1 MFTIRGLRRCRTAA
15 LAIFATTLL
24 AGAPSAGAVGYGELT
39 HFGSKGTGHV
49 QFTEHGPQA
58 VAFGADPTDK
68 SLYVAD
74 EPEEHVFRIQKLSY
88 TGEYE
93 AAVSLKVKGAGPEP
107 ESGLEGIAVD
117 PVEGR
122 IYVLAVQ
129 SRGDE
134 EHAIVDPETLAA
146 GAIYAFSTTPKEGK
160 LEPATGTKEGLLAS
174 AAVLHAQSKEL
185 GQALLE
191 PSGITVD
198 PTTHDI
204 ILMGN
209 EDEGEGKEPATRVAL
224 ERVSSNGV
232 LGARW
237 SDNATEAFFAS
248 EEASSPAVS
257 KEGKV
262 YVLGEV
268 EGAEHPEQIDE
279 IPASFSSAT
288 KPTPLVAFD
297 SGPNELVTFP
307 GEPKPLQGGG
317 MSIAPD
323 GTIYVYAKVHQES
336 NGKIVPNPGALAFSG
351 AGVELGWTGG
361 QSTQLGLG
369 HCTVSFLGHPTV
381 AAGGEQ
387 RVFMFDSN
395 PEAPSVI
402 SFGPGGTGC
411 PVAKSSAIAA
421 TVLGAPVE
429 SVKPGTE
436 VKFVST
442 VTEANALSVKWT
454 FGDGAELETGNKHQT
469 PEAGH
474 TFATEGE
481 FKVKETIQTDNL
493 NNPELVQEKT
503 IVVKSSVPIAKFT
516 TENVTVGQ
524 PSEFN
529 AKASTGSEKSA
540 VTSYKW
546 DFGDGSTPVV
556 TSEPTISHTY
566 AAAGEYTVK
575 LIVEDALKRVSAG
588 ATQTV
593 FVAAKEESKPPAK
606 EEAPPAIR
614 STSTTTPPPPP
625 PSGGVLA
632 FRASLLGTSLLVTKS
647 GSFGLKVD
655 CAGQSICVGTV
666 TLRTLGAVSAAK
678 KKSIL
683 TLASGSFSLSGGQ
696 VKTVALHLSSKA
708 KALLARSHT
717 LKAKVTILARDS
729 QNASHTMAFTVTL
742 RPAKTKRG
750 H

>member
-1 MFTIRGLRRCRTAA
+1 MFTIRGLRRCTTAVPAILA
-15 LAIFATTLL
+15 LALL
-24 AGAPSAGAVGYGELT
+24 AGVPSAGAVGYGELT

-93 AAVSLKVKGAGPEP
+93 AAVSLKVKGAGLEP
-107 ESGLEGIAVD
+107 ESGLEGVAVD

-160 LEPATGTKEGLLAS
+160 LEPAVGTKEGGLLAS

-191 PSGITVD
+191 PSGIAVD
-198 PTTHDI
+198 VTTHDI
-204 ILMGN
+204 ILMGS
-209 EDEGEGKEPATRVAL
+209 EDEGEGKEPSKRIAL
-224 ERVSSNGV
+224 ERVSSKGV

-237 SDNATEAFFAS
+237 SDSAPEAFFAS
-248 EEASSPAVS
+248 EEANSPAVS
-257 KEGKV
+257 SEGKV
-262 YVLGEV
+262 FVLGEV

-288 KPTPLVAFD
+288 KPKALVAFD
-297 SGPNELVTFP
+297 SGANELVTFP
-307 GEPKPLQGGG
+307 GEPRPLQGGG

-323 GTIYVYAKVHQES
+323 GTIYVYAKIHQES
-336 NGKIVPNPGALAFSG
+336 SGKTVPDPGALAFSG
-351 AGVELGWTGG
+351 GGVELGWTGG

-369 HCTVSFLGHPTV
+369 HCVVSFLGHPTV

-421 TVLGAPVE
+421 TVLGSPVE
-429 SVKPGTE
+429 GSVKPGAE
-436 VKFVST
+436 VKFAST
-442 VTEANALSVKWT
+442 VTEANALSVKWA
-454 FGDGAELETGNKHQT
+454 FGDGTELETGNRHQT

-474 TFATEGE
+474 AYSAEGE
-481 FKVKETIQTDNL
+481 YKVKETIQADNL
-493 NNPELVQEKT
+493 NTPELVQERT

-516 TENVTVGQ
+516 TETVTVGQ
-524 PSEFN
+524 PSTFN

-540 VTSYKW
+540 VTQYKW
-546 DFGDGSTPVV
+546 DFGDGSALVV
-556 TSEPTISHTY
+556 TAEATVTHTY
-566 AAAGEYTVK
+566 ASSGEYKVK
-575 LIVEDALKRVSAG
+575 LIVEDALKHVSTPAE
-588 ATQTV
+588 Q
-593 FVAAKEESKPPAK
+593 VALVLAKEEPPVSKEKETAPA
-606 EEAPPAIR
+606 ANTI
-614 STSTTTPPPPP
+614 STPTTPPPPP

-632 FRASLLGTSLLVTKS
+632 FRASLLGTSLLVSKA
-647 GSFGLKVD
+647 GAFGLKVD
-655 CAGQSICVGTV
+655 CAGQSVCIGTIKLQ
-666 TLRTLGAVSAAK
+666 TMAKK
-678 KKSIL
+678 KKSIV
-683 TLASGSFSLSGGQ
+683 TLASGSFSLAGGQ
-696 VKTVALHLSSKA
+696 VRTLALHLSSKG
-708 KALLARSHT
+708 KALLARSHS
-717 LKAKVTILARDS
+717 LKAKVTLIARDS
-729 QNASHTMAFTVTL
+729 QSASHTMTFTVTL
-742 RPAKTKRG
+742 RKKG